1 MSALF
6 LTPDELVELT
16 GFKVARYQVRWL
28 DKNRWR
34 YALARHS
41 QPRVSRDYF
50 AERVGSRAHTV
61 VSQVNHAAMLE
72 QPNFDAINR
81 R

>member
-6 LTPDELVELT
+6 LTSGELEELT
-16 GFKVARYQVRWL
+16 GFKAPRYQVRWL
-28 DKNRWR
+28 DTNRWR

-41 QPRVSRDYF
+41 QPRVARDYF
-50 AERVGSRAHTV
+50 NERVGARALTA
-61 VSQVNHAAMLE
+61 VNRVNPALILE
-72 QPNFDAINR
+72 QPNFEAINR